1 MTITRQDIKILK
13 SDNVSDFEDGGG
25 RVTNLEVRDGESNDL
40 FTDIPDTSRAYGDV
54 DLVKVYP
61 AVTTLDDEPLLGG
74 VFSLGR
80 LPEDESVNIT
90 LFTTKDWFDRR
101 SGAINTLENYLAPA
115 PLIEGQLLEKQLKG
129 QKAVQIIMEEDG
141 NAPAIGKSLYLV
153 QNEDEV
159 NEFSQFVMVAAISSQ
174 IRTFRIDKA
183 SVRKKVVTL
192 ELTTKLDYTFTGVSI
207 VEYEAGLRSIANIR
221 ETRVADT
228 TNYYTTKPLVSEV
241 GIGDTVVK
249 VPDIFTQLVPSAQKE
264 LGLSGVNPAGNS
276 TTLLPTGNVVTFTI
290 PNYTPSVESGYFIGN
305 AVTPS
310 SVSIETGTGVI
321 IDKGGQLELAG
332 VSVGSIR
339 YTTGELRWLGSYN
352 PSASD
357 YIVSFKPA
365 AAASVTSESRTLRV
379 TEGNRGFTYPWTL
392 FPAPSP
398 TTLQVSYV
406 ALGDVY
412 ILRDNGAGELLG
424 SDASFGTGTVNYE
437 TGDVL
442 LSLGAEPDV
451 DSYILYNWATDKGVS
466 DVSKGAP
473 SRLGVQI
480 TLPPVVSPTDRID
493 PQTIVVTWS
502 HNGAKEAKIESFN
515 RVLTGDATGIFD
527 PETRI
532 VVVEPNVLPPANTSF
547 TVAYKL
553 ASNTIVDLT
562 GSNALTVQQTPVLS
576 AGGDYLRQDMLQVS
590 HTLNLSGQ
598 AFYKGS
604 LRVKT
609 PVFAVAPPTLAG
621 YRNYEDDLWQRRVF
635 TVIDLPREAEEI
647 GDLYYQEY
655 PTTKIGTIDYTTG
668 AIVFDIAGV
677 TQIYQYAN
685 YFYPNYT
692 VSSGGGGTSYT
703 SYGTSWYYTSY
714 SRLIQNYDDSSLGEG
729 FVYKGY
735 GKKVGLTISYETST
749 RAQTPKTKTVIADSL
764 QLILSGDTGSNL
776 IADSLNI
783 DSFMGTL
790 IARGTEL
797 LRLEDAQLVGRLVYG
812 EVNIFGK
819 SIKMTTWEEGA
830 ENKFVVK
837 SAAVRATNTPVL
849 SVSFRTPVT
858 PIKPDSV
865 QVMAV
870 VTETGEQLN
879 LTFDPQ
885 GRINTDKAQG
895 AINYQ
900 TGLITVDFVQK
911 INLTNSRKENRVTGS
926 STQRNSKGET
936 DYGYN
941 TDIIYWGTQHAGEL
955 YNGRAT
961 VVEGANIYG
970 FNPLFVA
977 ADTIRYNGVGY
988 SYLPLDKDILGVDTV
1003 KLPPSGRV
1011 PAYRKGDL
1019 ILVKAEKQIPVPDLT
1034 ELVAIPMG
1042 KTRLSLIE
1050 LVDSLGVKVAYSAYD
1065 VDLDAGTMTLKS
1077 QFPAS
1082 SYAAPFFA
1090 NYHYQDMAVAGEVLI
1105 TGEIKLTKQL
1115 THVFEPADT
1124 LVASALLMGTMQS
1137 RVFNVFTQ
1145 DVWENKFL
1153 DYREGDDSIFKFD
1166 TAVAPIEVTN
1176 DSCIQEEWALVL
1188 TTSTSFD
1195 FIGRNVGK
1203 IASGSTLEDFS
1214 PLNPVTG
1221 RPLLTMRKEGFST
1234 GGSAGNVLRLNTN
1247 ASNYPVWIVR
1257 TVLQSNATSL
1267 DHHFSLEF
1275 KGNKDRVL

>member
-61 AVTTLDDEPLLGG
+61 AVTTLDDDPLLGG

-80 LPEDESVNIT
+80 LPQDESVNIT

-101 SGAINTLENYLAPA
+101 REAINTLENYLAPA

-129 QKAVQIIMEEDG
+129 QKAVQIVMEEDG
-141 NAPAIGKSLYLV
+141 NAPAIGRSLYLV

-159 NEFSQFVMVAAISSQ
+159 NEFYQYVMVAAISSQ
-174 IRTFRIDKA
+174 IRTFRIDKT

-207 VEYEAGLRSIANIR
+207 IEYEAGLRSPANAR

-228 TNYYTTKPLVSEV
+228 TNYYTTKPLENAV

-249 VPDIFTQLVPSAQKE
+249 VSDIFTQLVPSAQRE
-264 LGLSGVNPAGNS
+264 QGLSGLNPAGNS

-290 PNYTPSVESGYFIGN
+290 PNYTPSVEVGYFIGN
-305 AVTPS
+305 AITPS
-310 SVSIETGTGVI
+310 SISIETGTGI
-321 IDKGGQLELAG
+321 ITDKGGQLELAG
-332 VSVGSIR
+332 VAVGSVR

-365 AAASVTSESRTLRV
+365 AAASVTSESRTLRI
-379 TEGNRGFTYPWTL
+379 TEGNRGFTYPWTI

-412 ILRDNGAGELLG
+412 VLRDNGAGELVG

-451 DSYILYNWATDKGVS
+451 DSFILYNWATDKS
-466 DVSKGAP
+466 LTDVSATAP
-473 SRLGVQI
+473 SKLGVQV

-493 PQTIVVTWS
+493 PQSIVVKWNY
-502 HNGAKEAKIESFN
+502 NGANEATIAGLDRKLS
-515 RVLTGDATGIFD
+515 GDATGLFD
-527 PETRI
+527 PDTRI
-532 VVVEPNVLPPANTSF
+532 VVVEPNLLPPANTSF
-547 TVAYKL
+547 TVTYKL
-553 ASNTIVDLT
+553 ASNVVLDLT
-562 GSNALTVQQTPVLS
+562 GSNALPVSQNPVVS
-576 AGGDYLRQDMLQVS
+576 AGGSFLRHDALQVS
-590 HTLNLSGQ
+590 STIDLGGST
-598 AFYKGS
+598 FYKGS
-604 LRVKT
+604 LRIKT
-609 PVFAVAPPTLAG
+609 PVFAVAPPTTAG
-621 YRNYEDDLWQRRVF
+621 YRAYSDDLWQRRVF
-635 TVIDLPREAEEI
+635 TVIDIPREAEEV

-655 PTTKIGTIDYTTG
+655 PNVKLGTVDYETG
-668 AIVFDIAGV
+668 AFSFDIAAV
-677 TQIYQYAN
+677 TQVYSYAD
-685 YFYPNYT
+685 YHYPNYIVT
-692 VSSGGGGTSYT
+692 SGSSGTSYV
-703 SYGTSWYYTSY
+703 SYGTSWYYRSY
-714 SRLIQNYDDSSLGEG
+714 SRVVQNYDDTEEG
-729 FVYKGY
+729 GTTVYKGY
-735 GKKVGLTISYETST
+735 GKKVGLTVSYETTT
-749 RAQTPKTKTVIADSL
+749 RAQVPKTETVIADVL
-764 QLILSGDTGSNL
+764 QVILSGATNSNL

-790 IARGTEL
+790 VARGTEL
-797 LRLEDAQLVGRLVYG
+797 IRLEDIQLAGRAVYG

-819 SIKMTTWEEGA
+819 SIRMQTWEAGL
-830 ENKFVVK
+830 ENKFIIK

-879 LTFDPQ
+879 LTFDSQ
-885 GRINTDKAQG
+885 GKINTDKAQG

-911 INLTNSRKENRVTGS
+911 VNLTNRRKETRVTGS

-941 TDIIYWGTQHAGEL
+941 TDFVYWGVQHVGEL

-970 FNPLFVA
+970 FTPLFVA

-988 SYLPLDKDILGVDTV
+988 AYLPLDKEILGVDTV

-1019 ILVKAEKQIPVPDLT
+1019 ILVKSEKQIPLASL
-1034 ELVAIPMG
+1034 EEGVAIELG
-1042 KTRLSLIE
+1042 KSRLSLIE
-1050 LVDSLGVKVAYSAYD
+1050 VVDSLGVKLPYNTYD
-1065 VDLDAGTMTLKS
+1065 VDLDEGSLTLKAP
-1077 QFPAS
+1077 FPAS
-1082 SYAAPFFA
+1082 SYAEPLAV

-1115 THVFEPADT
+1115 THVFDPEDT

-1153 DYREGDDSIFKFD
+1153 SYREGEDSIFKYD

-1195 FIGRNVGK
+1195 LIGRNVGK

-1221 RPLLTMRKEGFST
+1221 RPLMIMRATGFST
-1234 GGSAGNVLRLNTN
+1234 GGRAGNVLRFNTN